1 MKPNNMKKTISIII
15 LPVYFILLTLS
26 CLFYP
31 LSLVSAQEEALFK
44 YENNQNR
51 DPFILLVTKDGK
63 FTVTYGTIDS
73 IDDVILEGI
82 LYDENGKSV
91 VVMNDLVLKE
101 HDKIG
106 KIQVK
111 KIEKDRV
118 ILFYK
123 GEDHTFKLKE

>member
-15 LPVYFILLTLS
+15 LPVYFILLILS
-26 CLFYP
+26 FLFYP

-123 GEDHTFKLKE
+123 GEDYTFKLKE

>member
-1 MKPNNMKKTISIII
+1 MKKTISIII
-15 LPVYFILLTLS
+15 LPVYFILLILS
-26 CLFYP
+26 FLFYP